1 MNILQYK
8 IKIKLEEEAPQLQ
21 KKNTNVQRSLED
33 LILPDTKKAIRDFPG
48 GAVDNNL
55 PGIAG
60 DMG

>member
-21 KKNTNVQRSLED
+21 KKKTNVQRSLED
-33 LILPDTKKAIRDFPG
+33 LILPDIKKAIRDFPG